1 MMKSIFD
8 EKFDEGFAA
17 SEARGK
23 AEGEDKMLAKFL
35 NLRFKRLP
43 KTLSNCISLS
53 PKINRQ
59 VLVV

>member
-17 SEARGK
+17 GEA
-23 AEGEDKMLAKFL
+23 KMPANFL

-43 KTLSNCISLS
+43 KTLSNRLMAFND
-53 PKINRQ
+53 KEFEKALR
-59 VLVV
+59 